1 MRHIAFSLLLACS
14 ACALTAAAA
23 PLDLARF
30 ASQRDNGNEQLERK
44 SQSVLTYLWIEVY
57 AAAFYA
63 PPAIS
68 VRQAVAQM
76 RDQRLE
82 LYYLHAIDRRDVIK
96 AANTTLQRQQ
106 EPARLARLQ
115 NDVQRLHTS
124 LQNIR
129 VGDRYAL
136 DYRNGRGLDLERNGQ
151 VIFSSANP
159 ELANAYLAI
168 WLGPD
173 GLSPTLRE
181 ALLGPP

>member
-14 ACALTAAAA
+14 TCALPATAA
-23 PLDLARF
+23 PLDQAHF
-30 ASQRDNGNEQLERK
+30 ASQRDSGNEHLERK
-44 SQSVLTYLWIEVY
+44 SQSVLTYLWVDVY

-63 PPAIS
+63 APAIS
-68 VRQAVAQM
+68 AQQAVAQM

-96 AANTTLQRQQ
+96 AANATLQRQQ

-115 NDVQRLHTS
+115 NDVQRLHSS
-124 LQNIR
+124 LQDIR
-129 VGDRYAL
+129 VGDRYTL

-159 ELANAYLAI
+159 ELASAYLAI
-168 WLGPD
+168 WLEPD
-173 GLSPTLRE
+173 GLSAPLRD
-181 ALLGPP
+181 ALLGRP